1 MEELIRLENIRVN
14 QHASD
19 WQDAIRKA
27 GDSLVKCGSIN
38 EQYLENCINSVKEL
52 GPYIV
57 LMPYFALAHSAPCD
71 DVLKTDISIVTFEN
85 NICFGSDND
94 PVRVI
99 ICLAC
104 KDKESHISKLS
115 KIGEMLMDE
124 DRDLISKLKNC
135 DSANALYSILN
146 EEKKGG

>member
-14 QHASD
+14 LHAND

-27 GDSLVKCGSIN
+27 GYSLVECGSIN

-71 DVLKTDISIVTFEN
+71 DVLKSDMSIATFEN
-85 NICFGSDND
+85 DICFGTDND

-104 KDKESHISKLS
+104 KDKESHISKIS
-115 KIGEMLMDE
+115 KIGELLMDE
-124 DRDLISKLKNC
+124 DRDLISKLRNC
-135 DSANALYSILN
+135 DSADALYSILN
-146 EEKKGG
+146 EE

>member
-14 QHASD
+14 LHADD
-19 WQDAIRKA
+19 WQDGIRKA
-27 GDSLVKCGSIN
+27 GSSLIECGSIN
-38 EQYLENCINSVKEL
+38 EKYLENCINSVKEL

-57 LMPYFALAHSAPCD
+57 LMPYFALAHSAPCE
-71 DVLKTDISIVTFEN
+71 DVLRTDISIATFEN
-85 NICFGSDND
+85 DICFGSDND

-115 KIGEMLMDE
+115 KIGEMLMD
-124 DRDLISKLKNC
+124 DSRDLISMLRNC
-135 DSANALYSILN
+135 DSVKALYSILN
-146 EEKKGG
+146 EE

>member
-57 LMPYFALAHSAPCD
+57 LMPYFALAHSAPCA
-71 DVLKTDISIVTFEN
+71 DVLKTDISIATFKN
-85 NICFGSDND
+85 DICFGSDND

-104 KDKESHISKLS
+104 KDKESHLSKLS

-146 EEKKGG
+146 EG

>member
-14 QHASD
+14 LHADD
-19 WQDAIRKA
+19 WCDAIRKA
-27 GDSLVKCGSIN
+27 GYPLVECGSIK
-38 EQYLENCINSVKEL
+38 EQYLENCIKSVKEL

-57 LMPYFALAHSAPCD
+57 LMPYFALAHSAPSE
-71 DVLKTDISIVTFEN
+71 DVLKSDMSIATFEN
-85 NICFGSDND
+85 DVCFDCDND

-115 KIGEMLMDE
+115 KIGEMLMD
-124 DRDLISKLKNC
+124 DSRDLISTLRNC
-135 DSANALYSILN
+135 DSAKALYSTLN
-146 EEKKGG
+146 EE